1 MTREGTA
8 PANSHADRLPSTV
21 GGMTRLAYARAK
33 AAGIALDP
41 LLKQAGLSHHQIEDP
56 RSVIRVRDQIEFLNI
71 VTAALED
78 DLLGFHLAQTVD
90 PRQLGPLYYVLASS
104 ETLIDALQRA
114 VRYSSIVNKGISL
127 RCIDGKSV
135 RISFHCI
142 GVPRHPDRH
151 QIEGLM
157 TTFVRVCRHL
167 TGLRLLPNRV
177 RLMHH
182 RTRNA
187 EFAKFFGD
195 NIEFG
200 ATADDI
206 TFSNNI
212 RQSPVVSADPYL
224 NTLMISYCEEAISH
238 RRRPHGSFRSRVE
251 NVIATLLPHGKAHAS
266 EIARELG
273 VSQRTF
279 ARRLSEEG
287 LSFSEVLDSLRSDLA
302 NRHLA
307 DRDLAIS
314 QIAWLLGYQDVG
326 AFSHAFKRWTGKTPG
341 QARAEHAA

>member
-1 MTREGTA
+1 M
-8 PANSHADRLPSTV
+8 
-21 GGMTRLAYARAK
+21 
-33 AAGIALDP
+33 
-41 LLKQAGLSHHQIEDP
+41 
-56 RSVIRVRDQIEFLNI
+56 
-71 VTAALED
+71 
-78 DLLGFHLAQTVD
+78 
-90 PRQLGPLYYVLASS
+90 LASVAIWIRTRS
-104 ETLIDALQRA
+104 KCTMTA
-114 VRYSSIVNKGISL
+114 V
-127 RCIDGKSV
+127 V
-135 RISFHCI
+135 RI
-142 GVPRHPDRH
+142 
-151 QIEGLM
+151 
-157 TTFVRVCRHL
+157 CRQL

-182 RTRNA
+182 RPRNT

-195 NIEFG
+195 DIEFG

-224 NTLMISYCEEAISH
+224 NRLLISYCEEAISH
-238 RRRPHGSFRSRVE
+238 RPKTRGSFRSRVE
-251 NVIATLLPHGKAHAS
+251 NVVATLLPHGKAHAS

-287 LSFSEVLDSLRSDLA
+287 LTFSELLDNLRSDLA

-314 QIAWLLGYQDVG
+314 QIAWLLGYSDVG

-341 QARAEHAA
+341 QARAEYAA